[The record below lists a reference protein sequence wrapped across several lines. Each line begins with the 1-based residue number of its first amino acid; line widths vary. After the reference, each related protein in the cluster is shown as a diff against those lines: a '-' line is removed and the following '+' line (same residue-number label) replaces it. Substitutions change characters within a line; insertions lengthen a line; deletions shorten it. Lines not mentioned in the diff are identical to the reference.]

1 MHRWSQLFIPTLREA
16 PADAEVASHKF
27 LVRAG
32 YIRQL
37 AAGLYSFLFLGN
49 RTLVRITQIV
59 REEMDRIGQE
69 FYLPALHPRE
79 IWEASGRWQVMGDNM
94 FRLKDRGGR
103 DLCLGMTEEE
113 VMTEIARKELRSY
126 KQLPQIWYQIQ
137 QKFRDEPRPKSGL
150 LRVRQFTMKDSY
162 SFDMDAAGL
171 DVSYKKH
178 YDAYCRIFDRCGLK
192 YVAVEAHSG
201 AMGGS
206 QSHEFM
212 VYTDAGED
220 FVVSCPSCNYAANLE
235 KAISKLEPVQEL
247 APTGDGKPELVHTP
261 GKGAIADVA
270 EFLNV
275 SPKQDIKVV
284 AYTAVLHDATP
295 KSEQPKPLP
304 VAVFLRGD
312 HTVNEAKLHAVLT
325 QALHQVSRPE
335 VSVTEIRPM
344 HPEEVEASFKA
355 PGGFLGPVGLEIAAK
370 PMDSGLT
377 VVLDE
382 GLAGRENMICGANKL
397 DYHLRN
403 VTPGRDFQW
412 NLKADV
418 RNAAEGDLCANC
430 GKPLIV
436 AKAVEIGHIFKLGYK
451 YSESMGARVL
461 DENGKEVTPIMG
473 SYGIG
478 LERILTSCIEQNNDA
493 NGFWLPASI
502 APFQV
507 VVVPTNTT
515 DEKINSAAIAIAHR
529 LEDAGLD
536 VLLDDRDERPGVKF
550 KDADLIGVPY
560 RINIGK
566 KLAEDMVEVVT
577 RSKGGER
584 EDVGTAEV
592 VQHVMNLVTGHR
604 VTADHASSHPRG

>member
-16 PADAEVASHKF
+16 PADAEVASHRF

-49 RTLVRITQIV
+49 RTMVHITRIV

-79 IWEASGRWQVMGDNM
+79 IWEASGRWQLIGDNM

-103 DLCLGMTEEE
+103 DLCLGFTEEE

-162 SFDMDAAGL
+162 SFDIDAAGL
-171 DVSYKKH
+171 DVSYQKH
-178 YDAYCRIFDRCGLK
+178 YDAYCRIFERCGLK
-192 YVAVEAHSG
+192 FVAVEAHSG

-220 FVVSCPSCNYAANLE
+220 LVASCPSCGYAANLE
-235 KAISKLEPVQEL
+235 KAASKLPPIEEL

-270 EFLNV
+270 EFLKV
-275 SPKQDIKVV
+275 SPNQDIKSV
-284 AYTAVLHDATP
+284 AYMAVLQNTNP
-295 KSEQPKPLP
+295 KAEQHKPLP

-312 HTVNEAKLHAVLT
+312 HIVNETKLHATLT
-325 QALHQVSRPE
+325 QALHAASGDGVSIA
-335 VSVTEIRPM
+335 EIRPM
-344 HPEEVEASFKA
+344 HPEELQEWFKA
-355 PGGFLGPVGLEIAAK
+355 PGGFLGPIGLEVAAR
-370 PMDSGLT
+370 PMSEGLT
-377 VVLDE
+377 VVVDE
-382 GLAGRENMICGANKL
+382 GLIGRKNMICGANQL

-403 VTPGRDFQW
+403 VTPSRDFKW
-412 NLKADV
+412 NLQADV
-418 RNAAEGDLCANC
+418 RNAVEGDACLNC
-430 GKPLIV
+430 GHALKV

-461 DENGKEVTPIMG
+461 DEYGKEVTPIMG

-478 LERILTSCIEQNNDA
+478 LERILTACIEQNNDE
-493 NGFWLPASI
+493 NGFWLPANI

-515 DEKINSAAIAIAHR
+515 DEKINAGALDIATQ
-529 LEDAGLD
+529 LEQTGVN

-560 RINIGK
+560 RINVGK
-566 KLAEDMVEVVT
+566 KLGDGLVEVVT
-577 RSKGGER
+577 RAAASR
-584 EDVGTAEV
+584 EDVALGAV
-592 VQHVMNLVTGHR
+592 VQHVKQLLG
-604 VTADHASSHPRG
+604 